1 MADGHAFLQMEVE
14 SRNANAGV
22 SDLTAVVGVIA
33 FSTVTGLRV
42 MARVEGRQSS
52 NDDDNRY

>member
-1 MADGHAFLQMEVE
+1 MGVE
-14 SRNANAGV
+14 LRNANAGV